1 MRVPTLYPDKEN
13 AMTLRKIL
21 SLTMLLSFFLCI
33 LTSVI
38 LYIVPEGRVAYWA
51 DWRLWGLSKNEWG
64 NLHINLGFLF
74 LFAGLLHLFYNWNA
88 VAAYLKNRA
97 REVKVFTG
105 SFNVAL
111 ILILVVGFGTYWKI
125 PPMSLVL
132 NFGHSFKDAAAKK
145 YGEPPYGH
153 AELSLLA
160 SFYRKTE
167 LDPVKARELMG
178 KAGIFVKDEKQTVA
192 AIAAQNKMTPKALF
206 DIIKPASKVV
216 EAAALTFPDAP
227 MPGFGNKTLQEI
239 CTTYTLQPA
248 RIIQGLARENIP
260 ARPDQTIREIAG
272 AAKMEPSAFFAIL
285 HRVATERTP

>member
-1 MRVPTLYPDKEN
+1 
-13 AMTLRKIL
+13 MTLRKII
-21 SLTMLLSFFLCI
+21 SLTMLLSFVLCL

-51 DWRLWGLSKNEWG
+51 DWRLWGLSKTEWG

-74 LFAGLLHLFYNWNA
+74 LITGLLHIFYNWNA
-88 VAAYLKNRA
+88 VAAYMKNRA
-97 REVKVFTG
+97 REFKVFTA

-111 ILILVVGFGTYWKI
+111 VLILVVGFGTYWKI
-125 PPMSLVL
+125 PPMSMVL

-153 AELSLLA
+153 AELSPLV

-167 LDPVKARELMG
+167 IDPVKARELMG
-178 KAGIFVKDEKQTVA
+178 KAGIIVKDEKQTVA
-192 AIAAQNKMTPKALF
+192 AIAAKNKMTPKALF
-206 DIIKPASKVV
+206 DIIKPASTVV
-216 EAAALTFPDAP
+216 EGAALTFPDAP

-239 CTTYTLQPA
+239 CTIYTLQPA
-248 RIIQGLARENIP
+248 RIIQGLSKENIS

-272 AAKMEPSAFFAIL
+272 SAKMEPSALFAIL
-285 HRVATERTP
+285 HRLATEPPP

>member
-1 MRVPTLYPDKEN
+1 
-13 AMTLRKIL
+13 MTLRKII
-21 SLTMLLSFFLCI
+21 SLTMLLSFVLC
-33 LTSVI
+33 LFTSGI

-51 DWRLWGLSKNEWG
+51 DWRLWGLSKTEWG

-74 LFAGLLHLFYNWNA
+74 LITGLLHIFYNWNA
-88 VAAYLKNRA
+88 VAAYMKNRA
-97 REVKVFTG
+97 RQFKVFTA

-111 ILILVVGFGTYWKI
+111 VLILVVGVGTYWKI
-125 PPMSLVL
+125 PPMSTVL

-153 AELSLLA
+153 AELSPLV

-167 LDPVKARELMG
+167 IDPVKARQLMG
-178 KAGIFVKDEKQTVA
+178 KAGIIVKDEKQTVA
-192 AIAAQNKMTPKALF
+192 AIAAHNKMTPKALF
-206 DIIKPASKVV
+206 DIIKLASTVV

-239 CTTYTLQPA
+239 CVTYTLQPA
-248 RIIQGLARENIP
+248 RIIQGLAKENIA

-272 AAKMEPSAFFAIL
+272 SAKMEPSAFFAIL
-285 HRVATERTP
+285 HRLATEQTP

>member
-1 MRVPTLYPDKEN
+1 
-13 AMTLRKIL
+13 MTLRKII
-21 SLTMLLSFFLCI
+21 SLTMLLSFVLCI
-33 LTSVI
+33 LTSVV

-51 DWRLWGLSKNEWG
+51 DWRLWGLSKTEWG

-74 LFAGLLHLFYNWNA
+74 LITGLLHIFYNWNA
-88 VAAYLKNRA
+88 VAAYMKNRA
-97 REVKVFTG
+97 REFKVFTA

-111 ILILVVGFGTYWKI
+111 VLILVVGVGTYWKI

-153 AELSLLA
+153 AELSPLV

-167 LDPVKARELMG
+167 IDPVKARQLLG
-178 KAGIFVKDEKQTVA
+178 KAGIIVKDEKQTVA
-192 AIAAQNKMTPKALF
+192 VIAAQNKMTPKALF
-206 DIIKPASKVV
+206 DIIKPALTVV

-248 RIIQGLARENIP
+248 RIIQGLSKENIS
-260 ARPDQTIREIAG
+260 ARTDQTIREIAG
-272 AAKMEPSAFFAIL
+272 SAKMEPSALFAIL
-285 HRVATERTP
+285 HRLATEQTP